1 MQADARWLVDDAG
14 MELAFGTLN
23 ATLRDYARFGRLY
36 LNEGRWQGEQIVPA
50 DWVRASVTPDAP
62 HLQPGERETSSYAL
76 GYGYQ
81 WWIYRQ
87 RTASGP
93 KMYGGWGWGGQFPL
107 IVPELDL
114 IAVFTGW
121 NIRDDVDYAYA
132 FDLFY
137 ERIVK
142 SVSAP

>member
-1 MQADARWLVDDAG
+1 M
-14 MELAFGTLN
+14 
-23 ATLRDYARFGRLY
+23 
-36 LNEGRWQGEQIVPA
+36 
-50 DWVRASVTPDAP
+50 
-62 HLQPGERETSSYAL
+62 
-76 GYGYQ
+76 
-81 WWIYRQ
+81 
-87 RTASGP
+87 
-93 KMYGGWGWGGQFPL
+93 

-142 SVSAP
+142 SVIAP

>member
-81 WWIYRQ
+81 WWIPEHRD
-87 RTASGP
+87 
-93 KMYGGWGWGGQFPL
+93 GGDYSAIGVYGQFIYINPARR
-107 IVPELDL
+107 V
-114 IAVFTGW
+114 V
-121 NIRDDVDYAYA
+121 
-132 FDLFY
+132 
-137 ERIVK
+137 IVK
-142 SVSAP
+142 NSSYADYTNAPGSEPETLAMFQSIARALR